1 MKRHN
6 NLYSKICSMDNL
18 EAAWKYVRLG
28 KRYDKEVLLFGYNTL
43 GSLIRLHN
51 ELTWKKYQVGQ
62 YREFIIKDPKE
73 RLIQYLPLRDRVAQQ
88 SLHQAVEPIFDKGF
102 IDDSFACRK
111 GKGTHRA
118 MKRLQYFLNAARQ
131 KWGGDIYYLH
141 CDIRKYFPHIDHDIL
156 YGLMARKIKCKE
168 TLWLIRSIIDSSTDS
183 PGLPIGSLFSQLS
196 ANVYMDV
203 MDQFIKHDLR
213 EPYYLRYMDNFIV
226 VHHDKKHLQQVKE
239 EIRGL
244 LKNQLRLELN
254 PKGTMIGRTG
264 DGIDFVG
271 YRVYADRVRIK
282 KASIKR
288 MKKRLKVMQAM
299 YRKGTAS
306 IWKISHRVRS
316 WLGHCCHADA
326 GALVQNILAGA
337 VFTKG

>member
-1 MKRHN
+1 
-6 NLYSKICSMDNL
+6 MD
-18 EAAWKYVRLG
+18 
-28 KRYDKEVLLFGYNTL
+28 
-43 GSLIRLHN
+43 H
-51 ELTWKKYQVGQ
+51 
-62 YREFIIKDPKE
+62 
-73 RLIQYLPLRDRVAQQ
+73 
-88 SLHQAVEPIFDKGF
+88 
-102 IDDSFACRK
+102 
-111 GKGTHRA
+111 
-118 MKRLQYFLNAARQ
+118 
-131 KWGGDIYYLH
+131 
-141 CDIRKYFPHIDHDIL
+141 
-156 YGLMARKIKCKE
+156 
-168 TLWLIRSIIDSSTDS
+168 
-183 PGLPIGSLFSQLS
+183 
-196 ANVYMDV
+196 
-203 MDQFIKHDLR
+203 
-213 EPYYLRYMDNFIV
+213 FIV
-226 VHHDKKHLQQVKE
+226 VHHDKKHLQQLKE